1 MDQYKDIDDSSVNRK
16 KLLLVPLITLLICV
30 ISLTA
35 VAFAYYHASELEI
48 EKNGLD
54 GKYYEIDYTNS
65 NGVQIET
72 ALDILDFSAYT
83 DITVDTDAGTR
94 TFDAYLNG
102 ETFERTFYV
111 TLNTDMGDDR
121 NFTISATADFGSV
134 ISQFLTLTDVA
145 YSSDNTAVKNGDTI
159 GITLTMSITA
169 DKDVKTITGITPS
182 GNGIDSISDLAD
194 ALESICSNTYTVNVN
209 AAPTA

>member
-1 MDQYKDIDDSSVNRK
+1 MDQYRDNDESINRK
-16 KLLLVPLITLLICV
+16 KLYLVPLLTLLICV

-65 NGVQIET
+65 TGTQIET
-72 ALDILDFSAYT
+72 SLDVLDFSAYT
-83 DITVDTDAGTR
+83 DITVDAETGTR

-111 TLNTDMGDDR
+111 TLHTDMGDDR
-121 NFTISATADFGSV
+121 NFTVSATADFGSV
-134 ISQFLTLTDVA
+134 ISQFVTLTNVA

-169 DKDVKTITGITPS
+169 DKNLKTITGITPS
-182 GNGIDSISDLAD
+182 GDGINSVSALAD
-194 ALESICSNTYTVNVN
+194 ALDSICSNTYSVNVN
-209 AAPTA
+209 AVPTA

>member
-1 MDQYKDIDDSSVNRK
+1 MDQYRDVDESSKK
-16 KLLLVPLITLLICV
+16 KLYLLPLLTLLICV

-65 NGVQIET
+65 TGTQIET
-72 ALDILDFSAYT
+72 SLDVLDFSAYT
-83 DITVDTDAGTR
+83 DITVDAETGTR
-94 TFDAYLNG
+94 TFDAYLNE

-121 NFTISATADFGSV
+121 EFTISANADFGSI
-134 ISQFLTLTDVA
+134 ISQFVTLTNVA

-182 GNGIDSISDLAD
+182 GDSINSISALAD
-194 ALESICSNTYTVNVN
+194 ALDSICSNTYSVNVN
-209 AAPTA
+209 AVPTA